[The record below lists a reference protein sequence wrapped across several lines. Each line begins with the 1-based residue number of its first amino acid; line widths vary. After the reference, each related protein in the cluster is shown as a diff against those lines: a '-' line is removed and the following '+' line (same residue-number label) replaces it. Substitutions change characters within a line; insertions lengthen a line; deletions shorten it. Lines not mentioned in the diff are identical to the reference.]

1 MKKILYPDKSTW
13 IQLAKRGAAS
23 HEILENEVRPILKE
37 VKNGGDDTLRKLIK
51 KFDNIKVGALE
62 VTREEFEEA
71 NKFVGDE
78 LKKAIQ
84 QAKYNIAKFHITQK
98 DPIKK
103 IETTDG
109 VVCWRKSTPI
119 SKIGIY
125 IPSRSTP
132 LYSTILM
139 LGIPANMANCDEIIL
154 CSTPNYNG
162 KIHPIILYTANLIN
176 IRKVYKVGG
185 AQAIA
190 AMAYGTE
197 SVPKVDKIFGPSN
210 EYVSAAKQLVSEDGV
225 AVDFTDGTSEI
236 LIIAD
241 ETANPKFVAADLL
254 AQAEHGA
261 DNHVVLLTTNEE
273 IADKVMQE
281 MKMQMENLPRKN
293 YIVEALK
300 NSMTIVFNNVME
312 AVTFSNIYA
321 PEHMILAVNNP
332 SIFADRITNA
342 GSVFLGHFSPESV
355 GDYAAGPN
363 HTLPTHGSAKAFS
376 GVSVD
381 SFVKKI
387 TFQEISAK
395 GLKNIGKTVEIMADA
410 EGLQGHKN
418 SVSIRL
424 DELSKNK

>member
-1 MKKILYPDKSTW
+1 MKKILNPDQSTW
-13 IQLAKRGAAS
+13 AKLAERGSAS
-23 HEILENEVRPILKE
+23 YEILENEVRPILKE
-37 VKNGGDDTLRKLIK
+37 VKKSGDVALRNFVKN
-51 KFDNIKVGALE
+51 FDKIDVEAFE
-62 VTREEFEEA
+62 VTKEEFETA
-71 NKFVGDE
+71 NKFVSDE
-78 LKKAIQ
+78 LKQAIQ

-98 DPIKK
+98 EVVKK

-109 VVCWRKSTPI
+109 ITCWRKSTPI

-154 CSTPNYNG
+154 CSTPNYHG
-162 KIHPIILYTANLIN
+162 QIHPIILYTASLIN

-197 SVPKVDKIFGPSN
+197 SIPKVDKIFGPSN
-210 EYVSAAKQLVSEDGV
+210 EYVSAAKQLVSEEGV
-225 AVDFTDGTSEI
+225 AVDFTAGTSE
-236 LIIAD
+236 LLVIAD
-241 ETANPKFVAADLL
+241 ETANPKFVASDLL

-261 DNHVVLLTTNEE
+261 DNHVVLLATSEDM
-273 IADKVMQE
+273 IDKVLKEAEKQIE
-281 MKMQMENLPRKN
+281 YLPRKK
-293 YIVEALK
+293 YIVEAFK
-300 NSMTIVFNNVME
+300 NSMAIVFNNVME
-312 AVTFSNIYA
+312 AVSFSNVYA
-321 PEHMILAVNNP
+321 PEHLILAVENP
-332 SIFADRITNA
+332 DIFADRIKAA

-363 HTLPTHGSAKAFS
+363 HTLPTHGAAKAFS

-387 TFQEISAK
+387 TFQQISPK
-395 GLKNIGKTVEIMADA
+395 GLRNIGKTVEIMAEA
-410 EGLQGHKN
+410 EGLDGHKN
-418 SVSIRL
+418 AVSVRL
-424 DELSKNK
+424 EELNKK

>member
-1 MKKILYPDKSTW
+1 MKKILHPDKSTW
-13 IQLAKRGAAS
+13 TTLAERGGTS
-23 HEILENEVRPILKE
+23 YEILENEVRPILKE
-37 VKNGGDDTLRKLIK
+37 VKKGGDTALRNFVK
-51 KFDNIKVGALE
+51 KFDNIDVQGLE
-62 VTREEFEEA
+62 VTKEEFEEA
-71 NKFVGDE
+71 NNFVSDE

-98 DPIKK
+98 EAIKK
-103 IETTDG
+103 VETTEG

-139 LGIPANMANCDEIIL
+139 LGIPANMANCSEIIL

-162 KIHPIILYTANLIN
+162 KIHPIILYTASLIN

-197 SVPKVDKIFGPSN
+197 SVPKVHKIFGPSN
-210 EYVSAAKQLVSEDGV
+210 EYVTAAKQLVSEEGV
-225 AVDFTDGTSEI
+225 AIDFTAGTSEI
-236 LIIAD
+236 LVIAD
-241 ETANPKFVAADLL
+241 QTANPRFVAADLL

-261 DNHVVLLTTNEE
+261 DSHVVVLTTSEE
-273 IADKVMQE
+273 IADNVLKEIEIQIE
-281 MKMQMENLPRKN
+281 DLPRKE

-300 NSMTIVFNNVME
+300 NSMAIVFNNVME
-312 AVTFSNIYA
+312 AVNFSNVYA
-321 PEHMILAVNNP
+321 PEHLILAVDNP
-332 SIFADRITNA
+332 DIFADRITNA

-355 GDYAAGPN
+355 GDYASGPN
-363 HTLPTHGSAKAFS
+363 HTLPTHGAARAFS

-387 TFQEISAK
+387 TFQQISAK
-395 GLKNIGKTVEIMADA
+395 GLRNIGKTVEVMAEA

-418 SVSIRL
+418 AVSIRL
-424 DELSKNK
+424 EELNKK